1 MNIEDVLLRQYGPLL
16 SMAQLAKVLDR
27 SSEGLRVSLL
37 NDSDWS
43 RRINETRVK
52 LGRRVYF
59 RTIDVSKVLSGR

>member
-52 LGRRVYF
+52 LGK
-59 RTIDVSKVLSGR
+59 VSETRYRLVFGRS